1 MRKQMGVAFV
11 VMLLVGF
18 GLSQAR
24 AQQPPT
30 LAVPQDELV
39 AAWLDT
45 AKIAAQLAQLQ
56 CSQLDSVKQFNR
68 VQAETTTKV
77 EKRLPGYTVNWQTFA
92 VEAKKPAA
100 K

>member
-1 MRKQMGVAFV
+1 MKALRVCFVCV
-11 VMLLVGF
+11 VM
-18 GLSQAR
+18 GLSLAQAS
-24 AQQPPT
+24 AQQPPAP
-30 LAVPQDELV
+30 AVPQDELV
-39 AAWLDT
+39 TAWLDT
-45 AKIAAQLAQLQ
+45 AKMAAQLAQLQ
-56 CSQLDSVKQFNR
+56 CSQLESVKQFNR